1 MIIIVTFNHENAVT
15 GKERLDKLTVQAVS
29 LELGGGEEM
38 LYVFCFKMHIN
49 MHFLPRR
56 VFLQL

>member
-29 LELGGGEEM
+29 LEWGGGGGGGGNVVCV
-38 LYVFCFKMHIN
+38 L
-49 MHFLPRR
+49 FLKCT
-56 VFLQL
+56 